1 MDKKSC
7 GIYIYNRILLSHKKN
22 RTMPFAATWIELE
35 TIILSEV
42 SQEEKY
48 YLTYLICRI

>member
-1 MDKKSC
+1 MQ
-7 GIYIYNRILLSHKKN
+7 YIHALEYYSVIKKN
-22 RTMPFAATWIELE
+22 EILSSVVIRIDLE
-35 TIILSEV
+35 VIILSEV